1 MPFIDSK
8 ITVKVSDEKK
18 EVLKAKIGKA
28 VSIIGKPESFL
39 MVGFEDEYTLYFA
52 GNKLP
57 YRYIFLKMRL
67 KIIQILLIKKKR
79 GTWYSW

>member
-28 VSIIGKPESFL
+28 VSGS
-39 MVGFEDEYTLYFA
+39 GQA
-52 GNKLP
+52 
-57 YRYIFLKMRL
+57 R
-67 KIIQILLIKKKR
+67 
-79 GTWYSW
+79 